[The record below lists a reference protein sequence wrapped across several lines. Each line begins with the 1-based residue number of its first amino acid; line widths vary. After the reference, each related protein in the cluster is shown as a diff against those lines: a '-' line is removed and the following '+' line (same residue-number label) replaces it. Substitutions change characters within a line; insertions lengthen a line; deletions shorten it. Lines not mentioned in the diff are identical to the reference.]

1 MTVPARTASTV
12 TVITGCAAWAALR
25 REPCP
30 IAGDYPERYVV
41 LETVRRLGQSAFRG
55 VEHLEHRVPVS
66 NSCEIRQ
73 RATHLDRNVRPPPI
87 GSPP

>member
-30 IAGDYPERYVV
+30 IAGDYPERYRAVSRIPRRWRDQFRRARTRALGAV
-41 LETVRRLGQSAFRG
+41 LCL
-55 VEHLEHRVPVS
+55 RVW
-66 NSCEIRQ
+66 CR
-73 RATHLDRNVRPPPI
+73 
-87 GSPP
+87 